1 MLVHCTAEV
10 GTSSGF
16 TLIWKLSV
24 SCWIVLS
31 VEQMLNI
38 IRLSLTKFLAGER
51 ELVLESHTITLKRD
65 ALKDQC
71 NAFSSQLALNCL
83 LHSVLFSTR
92 LSSHS
97 PLSEIQI
104 NTTLGR

>member
-1 MLVHCTAEV
+1 M
-10 GTSSGF
+10 
-16 TLIWKLSV
+16 
-24 SCWIVLS
+24 S

-38 IRLSLTKFLAGER
+38 IKFSLTKFLAGER

-83 LHSVLFSTR
+83 LHSALFSTR

-97 PLSEIQI
+97 SLSEIQI
-104 NTTLGR
+104 NTLVGR

>member
-71 NAFSSQLALNCL
+71 NAFFQPISLKLPSAQCPVFNKT
-83 LHSVLFSTR
+83 VF
-92 LSSHS
+92 
-97 PLSEIQI
+97 PLIP
-104 NTTLGR
+104 L